1 MKNAAQPIREV
12 LVIGAGPAG
21 SSAAMR
27 LHADGFQVSWVDAAQ
42 FPRDKVCGCCLNL
55 AALTALADLGCDGR
69 VRGLVPRE
77 LNAWH
82 LTASGRSIHA
92 PLPGGLALSRSL
104 LDMTLI
110 EEARSRGLELR
121 TGVRAKVV
129 SVTDSEVLVQLSG
142 EADPPRR
149 FDAVILATGLAGGGV
164 ANWLPWVVEPHGPMG
179 ATILVDDL
187 GGVPA
192 GTIRMV
198 CGPDGYVG
206 LVRLEDGRVDVAG
219 ALRPQRQPQANPEPN
234 PVSPTASGV
243 TGLCTP
249 PPDPRHPRP
258 LAAKLAVLGQINA
271 ILQTADLGPLPDS
284 LAGQL
289 MVTPPLRRSRR
300 CGQGRLL
307 AVGDAAGYVEP
318 FTGEGMAW
326 AIRTGIEAANCV
338 AQHRDSQD
346 LGAAWRRRY
355 AELMRSRQWLCRA
368 LSQGL
373 QTPRRARLLVSAMSL
388 APWAV
393 RRAVQRLNRG

>member
-1 MKNAAQPIREV
+1 MKNTPHPIREV

-27 LHADGFQVSWVDAAQ
+27 LHADGFQVSWVDATQ

-55 AALTALADLGCDGR
+55 AALTALAGLDCDRR
-69 VRGLVPRE
+69 VRALVPQE

-104 LDMTLI
+104 FDITLI

-129 SVTDSEVLVQLSG
+129 SVTDSEVLVHLSG
-142 EADPPRR
+142 ETDTPRR

-179 ATILVDDL
+179 ATVLVDDL
-187 GGVPA
+187 AGVA
-192 GTIRMV
+192 GGTIRMV

-219 ALRPQRQPQANPEPN
+219 ALRPQRQPHAHSEM
-234 PVSPTASGV
+234 VSSTASDAIA
-243 TGLCTP
+243 P
-249 PPDPRHPRP
+249 APSPPRP
-258 LAAKLAVLGQINA
+258 SAAKLAVLGQINA
-271 ILQTADLGPLPDS
+271 ILRTANLGPLPDS
-284 LAGQL
+284 LAGKL

-326 AIRTGIEAANCV
+326 AIRTGIEAASCV

-373 QTPRRARLLVSAMSL
+373 QTPRRARLLVGAMSL

>member
-1 MKNAAQPIREV
+1 MKNATGPIREV

-27 LHADGFQVSWVDAAQ
+27 LHADGFRVGWVDAAQ

-55 AALTALADLGCDGR
+55 AALAALADLGCDRR
-69 VRGLVPRE
+69 VRDLVPRE
-77 LNAWH
+77 LDAWH
-82 LTASGRSIHA
+82 LTAAGRSIHA

-104 LDMTLI
+104 FDMTLI

-129 SVTDSEVLVQLSG
+129 SVTDSEVRVQLSG
-142 EADPPRR
+142 ESTPPRR

-179 ATILVDDL
+179 ATILLDDL
-187 GGVPA
+187 AGVAA

-198 CGPDGYVG
+198 CGLEGYVG

-219 ALRPQRQPQANPEPN
+219 ALRPQRQPHADPEPN
-234 PVSPTASGV
+234 PASPNVSGTNASD
-243 TGLCTP
+243 LRP
-249 PPDPRHPRP
+249 PRP
-258 LAAKLAVLGQINA
+258 SAAKLTVLGQINA
-271 ILQTADLGPLPDS
+271 ILRTADLGPLPDS

-326 AIRTGIEAANCV
+326 AVRTGIEAASCV
-338 AQHRDSQD
+338 AQHRDSPD

-355 AELMRSRQWLCRA
+355 ADLMRSRQWLCRA

-373 QTPRRARLLVSAMSL
+373 QTPRRARLLVGAMSL

-393 RRAVQRLNRG
+393 RRAVMRLNRG

>member
-1 MKNAAQPIREV
+1 MKNAPHPIREV

-27 LHADGFQVSWVDAAQ
+27 LHADGFQVSWVDVTQ

-55 AALTALADLGCDGR
+55 AALAALAGLDCDRR
-69 VRGLVPRE
+69 VRALVPQE

-104 LDMTLI
+104 FDITLI

-121 TGVRAKVV
+121 TGVRAKVA

-142 EADPPRR
+142 ETDPPRR

-179 ATILVDDL
+179 ATILADDL
-187 GGVPA
+187 AGVAA

-198 CGPDGYVG
+198 CGPGGYVG

-219 ALRPQRQPQANPEPN
+219 ALRLQRQPHASSDADL
-234 PVSPTASGV
+234 VSPTASDGIA
-243 TGLCTP
+243 P
-249 PPDPRHPRP
+249 AASPPRP

-271 ILQTADLGPLPDS
+271 ILQTANLGPLPDS
-284 LAGQL
+284 LAGKL

-373 QTPRRARLLVSAMSL
+373 QTPRRARLLVGAMSL